1 MLQNY
6 QGTLIIISHDIELL
20 RQYTNIFWHIDNN
33 KIHIFSGSYDNY
45 IREIKQKQSKIEKEL
60 FLIKHEKKETHIKLM
75 KEQKR
80 ASKSKIKGQKSI
92 DQRKW
97 PTIVS
102 NAKANRASQTNGK
115 RKAAIDKKKQHLIE
129 QISDLRL
136 PKVILPK
143 FSLSSNYV
151 FGINI
156 LSISGADIGY
166 KEELIILKN
175 VSLSLSANERIS
187 IIGRNASGK
196 STLLKAIFGKNNI
209 FKTGNWHLPNTQHIG
224 YLDQHYSNLN
234 PQDSVIDHVHK
245 LDPIGMK

>member
-1 MLQNY
+1 MHKPILLTNVSLSFFNKSCFENFSTQIYQGSRIAIIGRNGSGKSSLLNILRGHLQPSDGQVIIPDHLSIGYVEQIISSYNDLSGGQRLNKRLSEALALSPDFLLLDEPTNNLDLANRKSLMHMLQNY

-45 IREIKQKQSKIEKEL
+45 IREIKQKRSKIEKEL

-115 RKAAIDKKKQHLIE
+115 K
-129 QISDLRL
+129 
-136 PKVILPK
+136 
-143 FSLSSNYV
+143 
-151 FGINI
+151 
-156 LSISGADIGY
+156 
-166 KEELIILKN
+166 
-175 VSLSLSANERIS
+175 
-187 IIGRNASGK
+187 
-196 STLLKAIFGKNNI
+196 
-209 FKTGNWHLPNTQHIG
+209 
-224 YLDQHYSNLN
+224 
-234 PQDSVIDHVHK
+234 
-245 LDPIGMK
+245 